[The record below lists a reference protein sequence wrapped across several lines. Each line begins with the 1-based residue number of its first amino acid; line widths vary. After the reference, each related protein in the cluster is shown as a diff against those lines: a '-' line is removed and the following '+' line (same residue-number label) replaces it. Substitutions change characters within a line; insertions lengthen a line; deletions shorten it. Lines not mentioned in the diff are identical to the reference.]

1 MLCPHCSSARH
12 ILCAEGFR
20 VNVNFSTFGST
31 DDALTSIKAIAAS
44 CGQTHLLGPEP
55 DSKRAPVVIEASMAK
70 VKRDESVLLVLPS
83 FQDTG
88 LGVYGRDVLGA
99 LSPANLSE
107 EVAGVVKPRFGD
119 QIFDG
124 EFASTQVLNLAPLDG
139 QRLSV
144 LVIGLGKRDDCTK
157 KGLCGLIGTA
167 VDSAVS
173 GLYSHLV
180 VAISDFTGAPI
191 YGQQLG
197 AVSRCRLSIAVVE
210 DAADLVL
217 SEMTLVVNVDQVA
230 GLCQGIDIAG
240 PLCSHCNHP
249 RAGTIKLA
257 RPEPHNQGYN

>member
-1 MLCPHCSSARH
+1 MLCPHCSSPRH
-12 ILCAEGFR
+12 ILCDEGFR
-20 VNVNFSTFGST
+20 VNVNFSTFGSA
-31 DDALTSIKAIAAS
+31 DDAMKSIKAIAAS
-44 CGQTHLLGPEP
+44 VGETHLLGPQP
-55 DSKRAPVVIEASMAK
+55 DSQKAPVVTGSMAK

-88 LGVYGRDVLGA
+88 LGVYGRGVLTA

-107 EVAGVVKPRFGD
+107 VKDGVVKPKFDD
-119 QIFDG
+119 QVFDG
-124 EFASTQVLNLAPLDG
+124 AFASTHALTLAPIDG

-144 LVIGLGKRDDCTK
+144 LVIGLGKRDDCSK

-173 GLYSHLV
+173 GLYSLLV

-249 RAGTIKLA
+249 RAGTIKLG